1 MASAERQILP
11 VNSMF
16 AEPAIDA
23 VRRDDG
29 AIILRSRTPLAP
41 AARCSGEWLEH
52 WARSVPDRTFLAERR
67 GDGWTGLTYGET
79 RAQVRAAAAWMLA
92 QGLGPDRPLAILSDN
107 SIAHAVLALA
117 AQHVGVPVSAIS
129 PAYSLMSTD
138 HEKLRAMIRL
148 LDPGAIFVAQ
158 RAPFAPALSAIES
171 LHRATIIAGGLALA
185 CVFMATV
192 QSATTLLIG
201 FGLLRGAAIGGLSL
215 VSQQVVN
222 LWFVR
227 RRGIA
232 AAAASL
238 GLAAGSLTFPKLID
252 TLIALC
258 GWRGA
263 YLALAGLV
271 ALTILPVA
279 AALFRDR
286 PEKFGLSTDAGLPP
300 ATEEPREE
308 PSFTR
313 GQALRTGVFWLL
325 CAAGFLT
332 NAIGTAFLLNH
343 FSIMRTAGIA
353 HNDALLLLSLLAG
366 FQAVATLGTGFLVD
380 RHEPRQLV
388 PLAMFLLALAS
399 ALPAFGSGIAVS
411 VLYTLSLGGAYGSQQ
426 AISAAGYAQYF
437 GRDHLGAIRG
447 SSFVFGIAGA
457 AFGPLPFAASID
469 WTGSYAA
476 VLIGCSALCILCG
489 AGAFAVKRPS
499 SSVESAMNCKARV
512 TP

>member
-1 MASAERQILP
+1 MRTVDPRSSGLHYGWIILGAGTFGSFMTLPGQTAGVSVFFDPISSDLGISRTSASVAYAVGTLAGILP
-11 VNSMF
+11 APVIGRW
-16 AEPAIDA
+16 ID
-23 VRRDDG
+23 
-29 AIILRSRTPLAP
+29 
-41 AARCSGEWLEH
+41 
-52 WARSVPDRTFLAERR
+52 RR
-67 GDGWTGLTYGET
+67 GPRVT
-79 RAQVRAAAAWMLA
+79 
-92 QGLGPDRPLAILSDN
+92 
-107 SIAHAVLALA
+107 
-117 AQHVGVPVSAIS
+117 
-129 PAYSLMSTD
+129 
-138 HEKLRAMIRL
+138 
-148 LDPGAIFVAQ
+148 
-158 RAPFAPALSAIES
+158 
-171 LHRATIIAGGLALA
+171 ATIIAGGLALA
-185 CVFMATV
+185 CIAMAAV
-192 QSATTLLIG
+192 QSAMTLLVG
-201 FGLLRGAAIGGLSL
+201 FALLRGAAIGGLSL

-238 GLAAGSLTFPKLID
+238 GLAAGSMIFPKLID
-252 TLIALC
+252 GLIALY

-263 YLALAGLV
+263 YVALAVLV

-300 ATEEPREE
+300 AESALREE

-332 NAIGTAFLLNH
+332 NAIGTALLLNH
-343 FSIMRTAGIA
+343 FSIMLAAGIA
-353 HNDALLLLSLLAG
+353 HTDALLLLSLLAG
-366 FQAVATLGTGFLVD
+366 VQAVATLGTGFLVD
-380 RHEPRQLV
+380 RCEPRLLV
-388 PLAMFLLALAS
+388 PLAMFMLAAAS

-411 VLYTLSLGGAYGSQQ
+411 VLYALSLGGAYGSQQ
-426 AISAAGYAQYF
+426 AVNAAGYAQYF

-447 SSFVFGIAGA
+447 ASFVFGIAGA

-476 VLIGCSALCILCG
+476 VLIGCCILCVVCG
-489 AGAFAVKRPS
+489 GGAFFVKRPCP
-499 SSVESAMNCKARV
+499 SVASINDRKIGV